1 MVDLRSL
8 EFFHWVATLRSFSK
22 AARRMNTTQPAVSQR
37 IAALEAEMGGPLLE
51 REPRTVRLTPR
62 GRLLSHYCER
72 FLDLRSEMLLRVM
85 EPDMASGTVRLGV
98 SETIG
103 RLWLR
108 HFLERAHALYPRL
121 VIDLTIDVS
130 PVMLD
135 QLLKGDLDLCL
146 FLRPADDA
154 RLVSRPLFR
163 APLRF
168 FASARLDVGPEPLTA
183 EALRRFP
190 IITYPKATSPY
201 AILERALR
209 RSGEARPRIF
219 ANSSLTTMI
228 QMTLDQIGLCVI
240 PEEVVLNELADGR
253 LKRVATTLDL
263 PDHIFTATYTRQAY
277 LHVVEELS
285 ELAKVVSHK
294 HMASSP
300 QTETTTIGTAHY
312 YK

>member
-8 EFFHWVATLRSFSK
+8 EFFHWVATLQSFSK

-51 REPRTVRLTPR
+51 REPRAVRLTPR

-72 FLDLRSEMLLRVM
+72 FLDLRSEMLAHVM
-85 EPDMASGTVRLGV
+85 APEMASGTVRLGV
-98 SETIG
+98 SETVG

-108 HFLERAHALYPRL
+108 QFLERAHALYPRL

-168 FASARLDVGPEPLTA
+168 FASAGLDVGPEPLGA
-183 EALRRFP
+183 QELRRFP

-240 PEEVVLNELADGR
+240 PEEVVREELAAGR

-263 PDHIFTATYTRQAY
+263 PDHVFTATHTRQACPHIVDD
-277 LHVVEELS
+277 LA
-285 ELAKVVSHK
+285 ELATAISRRHTR
-294 HMASSP
+294 SSL
-300 QTETTTIGTAHY
+300 A
-312 YK
+312 